1 MNPRKFIK
9 NMNNVLIQQEFN
21 NLNRNK
27 EFINKSTDDELSLKI
42 LKEKYRKKGLFI
54 SKFRTF
60 KDHELK
66 AFAVKKIMNELL
78 TLENLKIRRPDL
90 YKENLNCVRCN
101 EQKEDLDHLWNC
113 RTVTNDILFIGLKS
127 NRFLNKILAGEKKKD
142 DIIDALFKYTKLE
155 RELKIFNTRE
165 NTEFYHKNKD
175 IRIARTY
182 IWNGNNSL
190 DTLLRDWIPKESFLI
205 MKKFIRSKKKIEDI
219 LIRWIIK
226 INKWFFDRIW
236 KPRNEILIEW
246 EKNKNISQK
255 DKKSKSLKI
264 NREIRFEKRKKVKEK
279 LDITLI
285 DTYQEIRRLYL
296 WSKNSIKGQ
305 SYHVLIIYRLK

>member
-1 MNPRKFIK
+1 MNIDMNPRKFIK

-21 NLNRNK
+21 NLNQNK
-27 EFINKSTDDELSLKI
+27 EFINRSTDDELSLKI
-42 LKEKYRKKGLFI
+42 LKEKYRKKGLYI

-60 KDHELK
+60 KDHGLK

-142 DIIDALFKYTKLE
+142 DIMDALFKYTKLE

-165 NTEFYHKNKD
+165 NTEFYRKNKD
-175 IRIARTY
+175 IRITRTY

-190 DTLLRDWIPKESFLI
+190 DTLLR
-205 MKKFIRSKKKIEDI
+205 
-219 LIRWIIK
+219 
-226 INKWFFDRIW
+226 
-236 KPRNEILIEW
+236 
-246 EKNKNISQK
+246 
-255 DKKSKSLKI
+255 
-264 NREIRFEKRKKVKEK
+264 
-279 LDITLI
+279 
-285 DTYQEIRRLYL
+285 
-296 WSKNSIKGQ
+296 G
-305 SYHVLIIYRLK
+305 